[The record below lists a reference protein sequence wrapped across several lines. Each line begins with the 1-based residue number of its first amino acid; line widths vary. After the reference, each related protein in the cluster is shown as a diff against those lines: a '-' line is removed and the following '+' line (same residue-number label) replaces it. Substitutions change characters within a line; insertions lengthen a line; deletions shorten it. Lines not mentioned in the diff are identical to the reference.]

1 MSNSMYAKS
10 LRESGI
16 IKEYTSNKIVI
27 HEKNKVWGFYL
38 IIILLFMVALVPGVP
53 IIDMINKIISSGVA
67 FKPSDFILILIL
79 SLFLLFIFA
88 AIYISCISIM
98 KTVISVT
105 FSIQKSKAEFF
116 KSEKTYSGHEHIEK
130 HNFNEVEKILI
141 IKEIYSDDSDQYH
154 VVIQLSNGKEL
165 SVLTYGFYEKRPAL
179 ELVKCINQ
187 FINSSQNSIEII
199 NKSIT

>member
-1 MSNSMYAKS
+1 MQAKS

-16 IKEYTSNKIVI
+16 IKEYTSNKMVI

-38 IIILLFMVALVPGVP
+38 IIVLLVIGALVPGVP
-53 IIDMINKIISSGVA
+53 LIDMINTVISSGVA

-88 AIYISCISIM
+88 AIYTSCMSMM
-98 KTVISVT
+98 KTVISGT
-105 FSIQKSKAEFF
+105 FYIQKNKAEFF
-116 KSEKTYSGHEHIEK
+116 KSEKTYSGNEHIEK

-141 IKEIYSDDSDQYH
+141 IKKIYSENSDEYH

-165 SVLTYGFYEKRPAL
+165 YILTYGFYEKRPAI
-179 ELVKCINQ
+179 ELVKYINQ
-187 FINSSQNSIEII
+187 FINLSQDSIEII
-199 NKSIT
+199 DKPII